1 MARRKTVAELLAEA
15 LLAKQQ
21 AKLAQAGAG
30 QAAATKPAAVR
41 QPRTPRRT
49 DPAAEHARLLAA
61 GEKLLARQDAAKAK
75 EAARIEADLT
85 KRQNARER
93 EAQQRQREQ
102 ERAARER
109 ERLEREALKQQLKE
123 EAEQRSREVVAV
135 LDELEA
141 VLRDRPDGLEDWHPL
156 VEQALAHDG
165 AAGVAEVV
173 EDLLR
178 RSPLPA
184 RCRDDAA
191 VGYLPEAGQLLVE
204 VALPAQDVVPAVS
217 GYRFVVQ
224 RGEVVPQPVKE
235 ADLQEAYRRL
245 LARLALRALDEVF
258 SVTPVG
264 LVGTVVLN
272 GHVAT
277 TDPATGRS
285 VRPCVV
291 SMVVERADF
300 AELVLDE
307 PRLDPQRCLRNLGA
321 VVSRHPHDLEPVP
334 PIVDFDPARFKI
346 AADTAVVGPLDS
358 RPDLLQMDPFAFE
371 RLVRELFTAM
381 GYETWRTQNSRD
393 DGLDAVAI
401 RRDPA
406 GVTVVAVQA
415 KRTKNVV
422 SPEVVRALLG
432 TLQDKQV
439 ARGVLVTTS
448 WFGKMSWE
456 IANRS
461 GQRLGLIDG
470 RNLKSL
476 LLKHLGIDALIG
488 LSKLPPDWQPGDI
501 V

>member
-1 MARRKTVAELLAEA
+1 MARRKTVPELLAEA

-30 QAAATKPAAVR
+30 QAAASKPAPAR
-41 QPRTPRRT
+41 RPLTPRRP

-61 GEKLLARQDAAKAK
+61 GEKLLAKEDAAKAK
-75 EAARIEADLT
+75 EAARIEADLA
-85 KRQNARER
+85 KRQSARER

-102 ERAARER
+102 ERALRER
-109 ERLEREALKQQLKE
+109 QRAERDALKQRLKE
-123 EAEQRSREVVAV
+123 EAERRSREVAAV

-156 VEQALAHDG
+156 VERALAHDG

-178 RSPLPA
+178 RSPVPA
-184 RCRDDAA
+184 GCREDAA
-191 VGYLPEAGQLLVE
+191 VGYVPEAGQLLVD
-204 VALPAQDVVPAVS
+204 VALPSQDVVPAVS
-217 GYRFVVQ
+217 GYRLVTQ

-235 ADLQEAYRRL
+235 ADLQETYRRL
-245 LARLALRALDEVF
+245 LARLALRALDEAF
-258 SVTPVG
+258 SVTPIG
-264 LVGTVVLN
+264 LVDTVVIN
-272 GHVAT
+272 GHVST
-277 TDPATGRS
+277 TDPATGRA

-307 PRLDPQRCLRNLGA
+307 PKLDPQRCLRNLGA

-371 RLVRELFTAM
+371 HLVRELFTAM

-393 DGLDAVAI
+393 DGLDAVAV
-401 RRDPA
+401 RRDPV
-406 GVTVVAVQA
+406 GVTVIAVQA

-432 TLQDKQV
+432 TLQDKQA

-448 WFGKMSWE
+448 WYGKSSWE
-456 IANRS
+456 TVHRN
-461 GQRLGLIDG
+461 GQRLDLIDG
-470 RNLKSL
+470 RNLKAL
-476 LLKHLGIDALIG
+476 LLEHLGIDALIG
-488 LSKLPPDWQPGDI
+488 LPKLPPGWQPSD
-501 V
+501 VA